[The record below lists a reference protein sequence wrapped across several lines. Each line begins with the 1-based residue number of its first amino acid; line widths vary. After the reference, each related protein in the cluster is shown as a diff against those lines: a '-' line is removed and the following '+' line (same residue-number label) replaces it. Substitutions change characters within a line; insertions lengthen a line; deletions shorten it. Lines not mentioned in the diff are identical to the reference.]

1 MHQNY
6 CLTPLSAI
14 RKYYKAKPF
23 SPLMFH
29 GMLKHIPKGPTACC
43 STTHDVDV
51 QRSDSQT
58 EAMINQ
64 NDTGNRGDSRTS
76 ANKKSILSM
85 LGRAVSF
92 PIMFTVS
99 FSFLAPCAFMQ
110 NIKRVDYWTTALL
123 LTAVAVAGD
132 LIVRQGPAGRSGNS
146 VRYKG
151 PDSDAET
158 CPSPLEL
165 STPKPRQERRNCI
178 EKRSIC
184 RETTPAEDQLVAL
197 GTAGLGQH
205 TTAHEHAHGSLSAT
219 HSLQQ

>member
-1 MHQNY
+1 
-6 CLTPLSAI
+6 
-14 RKYYKAKPF
+14 
-23 SPLMFH
+23 
-29 GMLKHIPKGPTACC
+29 
-43 STTHDVDV
+43 
-51 QRSDSQT
+51 
-58 EAMINQ
+58 
-64 NDTGNRGDSRTS
+64 
-76 ANKKSILSM
+76 M

-146 VRYKG
+146 VRYKW

-165 STPKPRQERRNCI
+165 STPKPRQERKNCN
-178 EKRSIC
+178 EKKEHMPRDNADG
-184 RETTPAEDQLVAL
+184 RPASGARHCWSGPTYDC
-197 GTAGLGQH
+197 
-205 TTAHEHAHGSLSAT
+205 S
-219 HSLQQ
+219 